1 MADTLNFIMGT
12 PGDDEIVPGYATPGV
27 TGALPGAGADHF
39 IASWGYDT
47 LDGGAGEDGY
57 LAGDQTRITVY
68 HSGGAP
74 AAFPMLVFKYDMGG
88 WYMGLDSVAHVE
100 FVGGGALDDQI
111 SLGPTDDW
119 LDGGA
124 GADTLDGGAGTD
136 MLVFRGDLAGGVLV
150 DLNSGAARDVSGSW
164 DMVFNIEGA
173 EGTRFDDVL
182 IGSLGRNTLRGGAG
196 DDVLDG
202 LGGGDGL
209 DGGLGDD
216 RYAIRHA
223 ADQVVDAGG
232 TDRADIWVSGWTL
245 VGGAAIEELRLQVAG
260 TLGGGTGDDRLVAEG
275 GAATLDGF
283 GGHDT
288 LTGGTG
294 ADLLRGG
301 DGDDLLA
308 GGTGADTLAG
318 GAGNDRYLVTDARA
332 VVVEGP
338 GEGHDEALVS
348 ADDWIAGPGVETLR
362 LAGGATRLRGSTGAE
377 AIWADGSHGSTLD
390 GDEGDDVLWGG
401 SGNDALRGGAG
412 ADILLG
418 GTGADTLAGGAGDDL
433 FVLSD
438 AAATVAEQ
446 PGQGRDT
453 AWMLADA
460 AWRLPD
466 GVEVGILGGAAHRLS
481 GGAGG
486 DILLGNGALANA
498 IDGGAGDDQIYGG
511 AFADLLL
518 GGAGND
524 CFMGMGGDDRLAG
537 GAGDDLYVIGDLGDV
552 VVEGD
557 GEGTDVALVTAPAW
571 EVPGGVEV
579 AYLSGAGVA
588 LLGGAGA
595 QILVGNGL
603 RASLLDGGAGDDT
616 LWGTLFADV
625 LAGGTGNDI
634 IVAGGG
640 ADRLRFDGAAW
651 GHDSIFGLGADTVL
665 DFRGSGLAGSSD
677 LRWTD
682 LGGATR
688 LQTAAGVVDFYG
700 SPPWALQAMPTLF

>member
-418 GTGADTLAGGAGDDL
+418 GTGADTLAGGAGDD
-433 FVLSD
+433 
-438 AAATVAEQ
+438 
-446 PGQGRDT
+446 
-453 AWMLADA
+453 
-460 AWRLPD
+460 
-466 GVEVGILGGAAHRLS
+466 
-481 GGAGG
+481 
-486 DILLGNGALANA
+486 
-498 IDGGAGDDQIYGG
+498 
-511 AFADLLL
+511 
-518 GGAGND
+518 
-524 CFMGMGGDDRLAG
+524 RLAG

-552 VVEGD
+552 VVEGE

-571 EVPGGVEV
+571 EVPEGVEV

-616 LWGTLFADV
+616 LWGTVFADV

-651 GHDSIFGLGADTVL
+651 GHDSIFGLGADAVL